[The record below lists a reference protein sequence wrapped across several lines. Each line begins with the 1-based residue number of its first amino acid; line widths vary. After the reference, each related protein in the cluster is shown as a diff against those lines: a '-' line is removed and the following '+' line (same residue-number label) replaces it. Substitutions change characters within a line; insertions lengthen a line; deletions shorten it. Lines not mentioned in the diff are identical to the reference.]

1 MTFLRQPE
9 YELSR
14 YVAHIRPAA
23 RLGADVFPG
32 WLQNVTVTVSGTRPR
47 GISRSYRV
55 RSIARAEQAYEEV
68 GPSAAVLLPYTP
80 SSVAEARH
88 RLVSDLAA
96 AGVYETTVGDAALVI
111 TELLS
116 NAIRHA
122 APLPGALV
130 RVTWTVDRDA
140 VRVAVSDAGD
150 GPLPHVTEPAPGA
163 PGGRGLGIVET
174 LADHWGVQRDN
185 GETTVWALLA
195 APPVPARPAVEHPP
209 AEPVTAAEVAAVHKH
224 SVAEA

>member
-1 MTFLRQPE
+1 
-9 YELSR
+9 
-14 YVAHIRPAA
+14 
-23 RLGADVFPG
+23 
-32 WLQNVTVTVSGTRPR
+32 VTDPVSGTRPR
-47 GISRSYRV
+47 GIFPLDRV
-55 RSIARAEQAYEEV
+55 RSIARAEQADEEV

-96 AGVYETTVGDAALVI
+96 AGIYEPVAGDAALVV

-122 APLPGALV
+122 APLPGAQV
-130 RVTWTVDRDA
+130 RVTWTLDHDA

-174 LADHWGVQRDN
+174 LADRWGVLRDN
-185 GETTVWALLA
+185 GETTVWAQLA
-195 APPVPARPAVEHPP
+195 APPVSPLPVAERPPP
-209 AEPVTAAEVAAVHKH
+209 APVAAAEVAAVHKH
-224 SVAEA
+224 SVADA

>member
-1 MTFLRQPE
+1 M
-9 YELSR
+9 
-14 YVAHIRPAA
+14 A
-23 RLGADVFPG
+23 G
-32 WLQNVTVTVSGTRPR
+32 
-47 GISRSYRV
+47 
-55 RSIARAEQAYEEV
+55 AEQACEEV

-96 AGVYETTVGDAALVI
+96 AGIYEAAVGDAALIV

-130 RVTWTVDRDA
+130 RVTWSVDHEA

-174 LADHWGVQRDN
+174 LADHWGVLRDN
-185 GETTVWALLA
+185 GETTVWALLS
-195 APPVPARPAVEHPP
+195 APPVSAVPVAERPP
-209 AEPVTAAEVAAVHKH
+209 APPVAAAEVAATHKH
-224 SVAEA
+224 SVAEG